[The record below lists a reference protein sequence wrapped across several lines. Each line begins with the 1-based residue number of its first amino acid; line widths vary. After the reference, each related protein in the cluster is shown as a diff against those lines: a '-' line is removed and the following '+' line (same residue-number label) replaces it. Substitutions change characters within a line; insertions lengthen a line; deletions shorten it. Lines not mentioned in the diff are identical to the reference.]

1 MKKVFYING
10 GAGRVLCSIPAF
22 LKRKKIHGDDFYIV
36 SESGIDFFIGI
47 PELTDLA
54 FTPHHKGIWESII
67 KPNAVSYTHLTLPTT
82 RYV

>member
-36 SESGIDFFIGI
+36 SESGIELFIGV
-47 PELTDLA
+47 E
-54 FTPHHKGIWESII
+54 
-67 KPNAVSYTHLTLPTT
+67 
-82 RYV
+82 